1 MSHLTYYTYQGL
13 GSDNLKSHAYNQA
26 VRMENQIFISGQG
39 GHDRVTGKHS
49 RDIDEH
55 IDQAFENV
63 DFVLRDAGGKGW
75 EQVFIVRSYHIHLTD
90 EAQAAMVRNFKKWM
104 PNHKALW
111 TCVGVTRL
119 GSDGMQVEIE
129 VVAHDPEGA
138 AAAKAKEQA

>member
-1 MSHLTYYTYQGL
+1 MSHLTYYTYQGF

-75 EQVFIVRSYHIHLTD
+75 ERVFIVRSYHIHLTD
-90 EAQAAMVRNFKKWM
+90 EAQAAMVRNFKNGCQTIRRFGPVWGLRDWGRMACKS
-104 PNHKALW
+104 KL
-111 TCVGVTRL
+111 R
-119 GSDGMQVEIE
+119 S
-129 VVAHDPEGA
+129 
-138 AAAKAKEQA
+138 